1 MEAASAHIRMLLY
14 GMDLLVLSRISTWSA
29 LLITGARVL
38 VSMAGTL
45 SLILWVCAFFLCIT
59 VDCVAMVLMIWVFDG
74 LRTINKDKDVGTVM
88 VQSMQLATTIGVVS
102 SLLESGIAGA
112 TSWIARSWG
121 GLQDKKWF
129 AE

>member
-1 MEAASAHIRMLLY
+1 
-14 GMDLLVLSRISTWSA
+14 MDLLVLSRISTWSA
-29 LLITGARVL
+29 LPITGARVL

-45 SLILWVCAFFLCIT
+45 SLILWVFAFFRCNT
-59 VDCVAMVLMIWVFDG
+59 VDCVAMILMIWVFDG

-112 TSWIARSWG
+112 TSWIAGSWG